1 MLTITVLY
9 DNVAHD
15 ARLQTDWGFACLVEG
30 LEQPLLFDTGGK
42 GDILLRNMRTL
53 GLDPQ
58 AVRTV
63 VLSHAHGDHTGG
75 LAAFLA
81 ENPAVTVYLPQ
92 SFPAGIKDTVRQ
104 AGATPVEVS
113 GPQEIIVGAH
123 ATGEL
128 GGQIREQALALETP
142 RGLVVITG
150 CAHPGIVEMVRQAQA
165 EVGGNVYMALGGFH
179 LRDANAGQI
188 NTVMADL
195 QALGVRRTLG
205 VRRIAPSHCTGDAA
219 RRAFAGAFGADYL
232 ESGVGQVFVI
242 SLAERD

>member
-1 MLTITVLY
+1 MLTITVVY

-15 ARLQTDWGFACLVEG
+15 GRLQTDWGFACLVEG

-42 GDILLRNMRTL
+42 GDILVRNMRAL

-81 ENPAVTVYLPQ
+81 ENPDVTVYLPQ
-92 SFPAGIKDTVRQ
+92 SFPANIKDTVRR
-104 AGATPVEVS
+104 AGATLVEVS
-113 GPQEIIVGAH
+113 GPAAIAARAH
-123 ATGEL
+123 TTGEL
-128 GGQIREQALALETP
+128 GGQIREQALVVETP

-165 EVGGNVYMALGGFH
+165 EVDGDVYMAFGGFH
-179 LRDANAGQI
+179 LHDADAGQI
-188 NTVMADL
+188 ATVIAEL
-195 QALGVRRTLG
+195 QALGVQ
-205 VRRIAPSHCTGDAA
+205 RIAPSHCTGDAA
-219 RRAFAGAFGADYL
+219 RRAFAEAFDDGYVP
-232 ESGVGQVFVI
+232 SGVGQVFVI
-242 SLAERD
+242 GAEE